1 MIPQASKPTD
11 DALSLWQEVAPTRQV
26 NPCLEGEVRTDVVV
40 IGGGFTGLSAA
51 LHLAQSGV
59 KVCLV
64 EGKTI
69 GWGGSGR
76 NNGQV
81 IPVLAG
87 CEPSDLEAHFGEA
100 GERFVHLI
108 RDSADVLFKLAEKEN
123 IDCEAEQTG
132 WFQPAHSP
140 DHTCISEKRVEEW
153 AKRGAPCELL
163 DGRETARL
171 LGSKN
176 WYGGMLNPTGGHIN
190 PLMFAHGLAL
200 ACQQAGVTVFE
211 NSPVNG
217 VKRVGNNWVVSGAK
231 GQIKCNAV
239 LMATNA
245 YSHELSHEL
254 EPQVARSV
262 IPVTSWQ
269 LATKPIFEA
278 LRKEI
283 IPNRE
288 AISDTRGDLQFF
300 RYDARNQLVS
310 GAALMLPY
318 NAGVRLDSLISGR
331 LAKAFPELGK
341 PEFTHIWS
349 GFVGI
354 TPDRFPHFHR
364 IGQNYYAA
372 IGFNGRGVALSISV
386 GREMAKLINGG
397 NVKDLA
403 LPLSPV
409 KRVPFY
415 AVARRVSRSG
425 LAYYRW
431 RDRQKPKL

>member
-1 MIPQASKPTD
+1 MTPQASKPAD
-11 DALSLWQEVAPTRQV
+11 NALSLWQEVTPSRQV
-26 NPCLEGEVRTDVVV
+26 KECLEGDVEAGVV
-40 IGGGFTGLSAA
+40 IIGAGFTGLSAA

-64 EGKTI
+64 EGKVI

-108 RDSADVLFKLAEKEN
+108 RDSADVLFKLVKKEN
-123 IDCEAEQTG
+123 IKCEAEQSG

-140 DHTCISEKRVEEW
+140 DHICISEKRVDEW
-153 AKRGAPCELL
+153 AKRGAPCEFL
-163 DGRETARL
+163 DRPKTAKL

-200 ACQQAGVTVFE
+200 ACQRAGVTIFE
-211 NSPVNG
+211 NSPVNS
-217 VKRVGNNWVVSGAK
+217 VKRAGNNWVVSNTK
-231 GQIKCNAV
+231 GQVTCNAV

-262 IPVTSWQ
+262 VPVTSWQ
-269 LATKPIFEA
+269 LATKPISEA

-310 GAALMLPY
+310 GAALMFPY
-318 NAGVRLDSLISGR
+318 NVGARLDNLISGR
-331 LAKAFPELGK
+331 LTEAFPYLGK
-341 PEFTHIWS
+341 VEFTHIWS

-354 TPDRFPHFHR
+354 TPDRFPHFHQV
-364 IGQNYYAA
+364 GENYYAA

-397 NVKDLA
+397 NVKNLA
-403 LPLSPV
+403 LPFSAV

-415 AVARRVSRSG
+415 AVARRVSRSA
-425 LAYYRW
+425 LALYRW